1 MANQQDNPTWISFVF
16 AKFQVFVFLTLLFFQ
31 FIRFFFLSDSLIL
44 RFSVRHAF
52 SFIENYLYSIDKS
65 HGTWKIGHDN
75 VLCWQ
80 KQKVIWQEI
89 QCFTNKCN
97 YNRECGLAICWAKT
111 HIQINL
117 ELKNKY
123 HFRNFEI
130 VKYVSTPSFCRPHP
144 TPFLLQTF
152 RPQPT
157 PLPPSDPPPPPAPV
171 TTLCIKVLTLSS
183 PRVPYGIGCHYMLNI
198 YLIFF

>member
-1 MANQQDNPTWISFVF
+1 M
-16 AKFQVFVFLTLLFFQ
+16 
-31 FIRFFFLSDSLIL
+31 
-44 RFSVRHAF
+44 H

-123 HFRNFEI
+123 HFRSCEI

-157 PLPPSDPPPPPAPV
+157 PLPPSDPPPPTPGTRYHSMHKGTNPFQPKSAIWHRMP
-171 TTLCIKVLTLSS
+171 L
-183 PRVPYGIGCHYMLNI
+183 HAQ
-198 YLIFF
+198 YLFNFFLKFPH